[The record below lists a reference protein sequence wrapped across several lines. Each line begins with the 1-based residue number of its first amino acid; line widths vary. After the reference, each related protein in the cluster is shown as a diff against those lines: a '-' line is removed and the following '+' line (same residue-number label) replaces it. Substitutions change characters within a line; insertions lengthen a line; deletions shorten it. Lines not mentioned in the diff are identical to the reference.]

1 MSDGDSCR
9 LAYYQG
15 EPEVLNEIRG
25 MWDEIFDDPEEFTDY
40 YFDEVC
46 SKNRILLAYVGGHLA
61 GMVHLNPYDIS
72 VYGKKSRCY
81 YVVGVSVRPEYRGRG
96 VMRQMMKRAIADMK
110 AEGCLFTFLMPER
123 EEYYESLGF
132 EKIYHTL
139 ELDIDI
145 SELEEEDV
153 VPDDLSGE
161 EGYYMKNI
169 HEMQNEDEHY
179 LSVLATEINQVLSK
193 RYQVFAHRTASYL
206 ESMCKE
212 HICQNGGVIAV
223 YEDGMRMED
232 GQVEERLAG
241 LFAYDVFDD
250 TMYVERFESFDEH
263 VRYVFDAVLRLAER
277 AFCRRLVLTM
287 SEKHFCD
294 DIANILGVSARMNEG
309 RGIMALPLQGDKQ
322 EQFARLKENCFF
334 DEIV

>member
-9 LAYYQG
+9 LVYYQG
-15 EPEVLNEIRG
+15 EPELFDKIREL
-25 MWDEIFDDPEEFTDY
+25 WDEIFDDPEAFAEY
-40 YFDEVC
+40 YFREVC
-46 SKNRILLAYVGGHLA
+46 LQNRILLAFVGDALA

-72 VYGKKSRCY
+72 VYGKKKRCY
-81 YVVGVSVRPEYRGRG
+81 YVVGVSVRPEFRGRG

-132 EKIYHTL
+132 EKVYHTL

-145 SELEEEDV
+145 TELEEEDT

-161 EGYYMKNI
+161 EGYYMKHI
-169 HEMQNEDEHY
+169 DEVQKEDAHY
-179 LSVLATEINQVLSK
+179 LSVLAAEINEVLSK
-193 RYQVFAHRTASYL
+193 RYQIYAHRTASYL
-206 ESMCKE
+206 ESMCME
-212 HICQNGGVIAV
+212 HTCQNGGVIAV

-232 GQVEERLAG
+232 GQAEERLAG
-241 LFAYDVFDD
+241 LFAYDVYDD

-263 VRYVFDAVLRLAER
+263 VRYVLDAVLRLAER

-294 DIANILGVSARMNEG
+294 DIANMLGIAARMNEG
-309 RGIMALPLQGDKQ
+309 RGIMALPLGEDREKW
-322 EQFARLKENCFF
+322 FSNLRGHCFF

>member
-15 EPEVLNEIRG
+15 EPDVLNEIRG

-46 SKNRILLAYVGGHLA
+46 SKNRILLAYVGDHLA

-72 VYGKKSRCY
+72 VYGKKNRCY

-169 HEMQNEDEHY
+169 HEMQSEDEHY

-193 RYQVFAHRTASYL
+193 RYQVFAHRTSSYL

-322 EQFARLKENCFF
+322 EQFARLKEHCFF